1 MGIFDLKR
9 LLRGLAGA
17 AVQTLECIIPFQAPA
32 LYAAQATLTDAAT
45 ITPVTSEAGTFL
57 LTCASNAARAIQPP
71 ADLTAGRRIYVIVYN
86 TSGGA
91 LTLTTF
97 AAAIKQP
104 AITWPATGTN
114 REFELYCDG
123 TEWSLVHFSSTN
135 VPN

>member
-1 MGIFDLKR
+1 MFDLHR
-9 LLRGLAGA
+9 ILRGLSGTAMQ
-17 AVQTLECIIPFQAPA
+17 VLDSILPFQAPA
-32 LYAAQATLTDAAT
+32 VFTAQATLTDAAT
-45 ITPVTSEAGTFL
+45 ITPDTSEAGTFL

-71 ADLTAGRRIYVIVYN
+71 ADLTAGRRIYIIIYN

-104 AITWPATGTN
+104 AITLPATGTN
-114 REFELYCDG
+114 REYELYCDG
-123 TEWSLVHFSSTN
+123 TEWSVVHFSSAN